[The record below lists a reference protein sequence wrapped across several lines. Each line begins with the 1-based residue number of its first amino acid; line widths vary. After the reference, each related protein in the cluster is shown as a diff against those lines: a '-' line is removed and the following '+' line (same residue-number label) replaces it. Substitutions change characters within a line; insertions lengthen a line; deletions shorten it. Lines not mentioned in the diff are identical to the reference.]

1 MTLRI
6 SADFNTMLM
15 DPSERILINPAT
27 HRNLARSLRSGM
39 HVILFDETMEVQALL
54 EFDEADQRWWGTPD
68 WSTSRD
74 LPAPSL
80 ADTSVA

>member
-1 MTLRI
+1 
-6 SADFNTMLM
+6 
-15 DPSERILINPAT
+15 
-27 HRNLARSLRSGM
+27 M